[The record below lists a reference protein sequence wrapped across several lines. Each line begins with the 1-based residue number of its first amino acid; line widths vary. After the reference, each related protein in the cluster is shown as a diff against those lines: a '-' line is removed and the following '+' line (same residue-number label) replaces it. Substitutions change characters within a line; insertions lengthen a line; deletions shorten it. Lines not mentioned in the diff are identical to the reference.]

1 MEIEVLRPHLAQQ
14 RGAPAGKGSNGD
26 VLYLTLSDDSNPMFL
41 FISQIDLP
49 AFLKIRKEQNIFVE
63 FSQLAE
69 KAQALFDLCISNRSD
84 DELNR
89 FACVVNLQ
97 AESE

>member
-14 RGAPAGKGSNGD
+14 RGAPTGKGSNGD
-26 VLYLTLSDDSNPMFL
+26 ILYLTLSDDTNPMFL